1 MKAIYALY
9 PDPDAAQR
17 AVDSLVGE
25 ASTLGVKP
33 RDITIISAEPYEE
46 YAFGRG
52 LDRRDHHSLMP
63 WIAALGGLIGGATGF
78 SLATTTQRAYPLP
91 TAGMAIAPLW
101 TNGIITYEMT
111 MLGAILATFVT
122 LLIAARL
129 PDPSKKLYDPAV
141 SDGKI
146 LVGVANP
153 PEASRAALEKAL
165 REASPG
171 SIIKTW
177 QSGT

>member
-17 AVDSLVGE
+17 AVDSLVG
-25 ASTLGVKP
+25 ASAKLGIKP
-33 RDITIISAEPYEE
+33 SDVTIISSEPYEE

-63 WIAALGGLIGGATGF
+63 WIAALGGVIGGTTGF
-78 SLATTTQRAYPLP
+78 SLATLTQRAYPLP

-111 MLGAILATFVT
+111 MLGAILATFLT
-122 LLIAARL
+122 LLITARL
-129 PDPSKKLYDPAV
+129 PDPRKKLYDPAV
-141 SDGKI
+141 ADGKI

-153 PEASRAALEKAL
+153 PEASRGALEKAL
-165 REASPG
+165 RAASAD
-171 SIIKTW
+171 SIIRT
-177 QSGT
+177 QP